1 MGDSRDAEPATVP
14 WPYSAPLFRPN
25 VQCTIKGCVGFLQLK
40 SSAPVGYL
48 SCQAPCHDDIAA
60 LVALDQLALGGLWSA
75 EGYGREIDSP
85 NSCLLMLVH
94 SPHSSQGPEGDLS
107 TASMAG
113 LKTSSAPDPQPLQAW
128 LGGQGRSPS
137 RHPPQLGA
145 VELSAACGAEDPT
158 SFESSGEPAL
168 LGLGCYWAILDEAHI
183 TVLAIDPR
191 YQRRGLG
198 KWLLV
203 NLLEDACRHALTRAT
218 LEVRLSNSRALALYE
233 SLGFETL
240 GRRRRYYADGEDALI
255 LWQNSLKTAEFRDRL
270 QRQRSAV
277 SHRLGRQGWQIT
289 AQKLPLNR
297 T

>member
-1 MGDSRDAEPATVP
+1 M
-14 WPYSAPLFRPN
+14 
-25 VQCTIKGCVGFLQLK
+25 
-40 SSAPVGYL
+40 GYL
-48 SCQAPCHDDIAA
+48 SCQAPCQDDIAA
-60 LVALDQLALGGLWSA
+60 LVALDHLALGGLWSA

-94 SPHSSQGPEGDLS
+94 SPYGSQGPGGDLS

-113 LKTSSAPDPQPLQAW
+113 LKTSSPPDPQTFQSSP
-128 LGGQGRSPS
+128 GVQGRSRPP
-137 RHPPQLGA
+137 HPPRLGA
-145 VELSAACGAEDPT
+145 VEPSASRGAADPA
-158 SFESSGEPAL
+158 SLESSGEPIL

-203 NLLEDACRHALTRAT
+203 NLLTDACDRQRPDPDEGHRTLTRAT
-218 LEVRLSNSRALALYE
+218 LEVRPSNSRALALYE
-233 SLGFETL
+233 SFGFETL
-240 GRRRRYYADGEDALI
+240 GLRRRYYADGEDALI

-270 QRQRSAV
+270 QQQRSAAR
-277 SHRLGRQGWQIT
+277 HQLGRQGWQIT
-289 AQKLPLNR
+289 DKKLPLNR

>member
-1 MGDSRDAEPATVP
+1 
-14 WPYSAPLFRPN
+14 
-25 VQCTIKGCVGFLQLK
+25 
-40 SSAPVGYL
+40 VGYL

-60 LVALDQLALGGLWSA
+60 LVALDQIALGGLWSA

-94 SPHSSQGPEGDLS
+94 KPHSIQGNQADLS
-107 TASMAG
+107 TASMA
-113 LKTSSAPDPQPLQAW
+113 
-128 LGGQGRSPS
+128 
-137 RHPPQLGA
+137 A
-145 VELSAACGAEDPT
+145 VKI
-158 SFESSGEPAL
+158 SSGSVETDLPPSLSLSLGQTDEPML

-203 NLLEDACRHALTRAT
+203 NLLIDACDNQRLDPEGENCPLTRAT
-218 LEVRLSNSRALALYE
+218 LEVRPSNSRALALYE
-233 SLGFETL
+233 SFGFETL
-240 GRRRRYYADGEDALI
+240 GRRRRYYADGEDALV

-270 QRQRSAV
+270 QQQRSAA
-277 SHRLGRQGWQIT
+277 SHRLCRQGWQIT
-289 AQKLPLNR
+289 NERLPLNR

>member
-1 MGDSRDAEPATVP
+1 MSSVQLRAVP
-14 WPYSAPLFRPN
+14 VL
-25 VQCTIKGCVGFLQLK
+25 IQLK

-48 SCQAPCHDDIAA
+48 SCQAPCHNDIAA

-94 SPHSSQGPEGDLS
+94 SPHGIGSRGLGLS
-107 TASMAG
+107 TASMAT
-113 LKTSSAPDPQPLQAW
+113 LKTASGLEATDEPPGSALSLEATDQPI
-128 LGGQGRSPS
+128 
-137 RHPPQLGA
+137 
-145 VELSAACGAEDPT
+145 
-158 SFESSGEPAL
+158 L

-203 NLLEDACRHALTRAT
+203 NLLIDAGERALTRAT
-218 LEVRLSNSRALALYE
+218 LEVRPSNSRALALYE
-233 SLGFETL
+233 SFGFETL
-240 GRRRRYYADGEDALI
+240 GRRRRYYADGEDAVI

-270 QRQRSAV
+270 QQQRSAAGD
-277 SHRLGRQGWQIT
+277 RLERQGWQIT
-289 AQKLPLNR
+289 DKKLPLNR